1 MNDEEL
7 RMLQEYAAK
16 MGLMN
21 VPQPAAPPPVAVVP
35 AAPPPQML
43 AVVPPRDKVAQKQIL
58 GPDPDQYWETLRLLA
73 EDAKRKELDATKL
86 QSEQVKANRT
96 RGAK

>member
-1 MNDEEL
+1 M

-35 AAPPPQML
+35 PMAVPQAL
-43 AVVPPRDKVAQKQIL
+43 AVMPPDKVTQKQIL

>member
-1 MNDEEL
+1 MTEEEM

-43 AVVPPRDKVAQKQIL
+43 AVMPPDKVTQKQIL

-73 EDAKRKELDATKL
+73 ENAKQDERKAALL